1 MCKLCKSDI
10 LQCLNILCIRSNYHL
25 GRHDVFSLLRHLVSF
40 LSVILTVCTQF
51 VYQSIVPDMLVLD
64 VTLQHGLSV
73 DFYWIIM
80 VVILLSPYVVHT
92 STAIS
97 VEVNEPFVAAAGQSA
112 SPSHRARLC
121 PSYTPGLPCRRQ
133 STILPKA

>member
-1 MCKLCKSDI
+1 M
-10 LQCLNILCIRSNYHL
+10 
-25 GRHDVFSLLRHLVSF
+25 FSLLRHLVSF
-40 LSVILTVCTQF
+40 LLVILTVCTQF

-73 DFYWIIM
+73 EFYWIIM

-92 STAIS
+92 PTAIS

-112 SPSHRARLC
+112 SPS
-121 PSYTPGLPCRRQ
+121 
-133 STILPKA
+133 